1 MSVAA
6 EQILV
11 LHQRR
16 LASTLFANLL
26 EDMEHEGFIT
36 RSKKEELYLS
46 YAAEYGLSDLLPR
59 KLPTMVQHPLDLR
72 GETMSKGVI
81 IERKAGKEFPKGF
94 ASTAAASYPGSFG
107 YAAMVDGKLDIGQDL
122 LTTDIPT
129 YEEVLG
135 KDDVKYFLSK
145 EPCPKGSEQPFILLK
160 NEQDQPVLIA
170 MIEGDCDDWH
180 DTNGQTDEANFVKSV
195 LMPKIDDITDTLEG
209 DISKIVKYLQKATV
223 VQELLSKLGDR
234 AVISFMANTGDAF
247 SIEAN
252 THRKKFDWGEMS
264 IEESAYPDKK
274 TSVPEVKKE
283 QSTADRLRELREKRG
298 KLPDGVHATNATK
311 TQFVSGSN
319 VERFNKEQQ
328 QAKSALKEDVDN
340 ATVLKD
346 KRETFLYPPP
356 EACATRNTLQQWCNT
371 GFGTCPQG
379 YQLAVGHPEKAVPM
393 PQSALN
399 PKRAKD
405 PQYQQ
410 TSPNVASSSRD
421 DKDTGTHHLA
431 TDAVVGAFPVVPAAE
446 KADLQKTFI
455 KTIDMK
461 STDILDPSTM
471 KEIEVKSSTFFDQ
484 MGITFEEFC
493 RWPATEITKFC
504 ANPKWLTS
512 VSLCIQSLRYAN
524 AVTHLQHKKKV
535 DAAETTHTVAK
546 EETKPET
553 TAEKL
558 KRLRAAKEQKVA

>member
-81 IERKAGKEFPKGF
+81 IDRMAGKSFPNGF
-94 ASTAAASYPGSFG
+94 TATAAASYPGSFG
-107 YAAMVDGKLDIGQDL
+107 YAALVDGVLDVASGADL
-122 LTTDIPT
+122 VPTDIPE
-129 YEEVLG
+129 YEKLLG
-135 KDDVKYFLSK
+135 TDDVKYFISK
-145 EPCPKGSEQPFILLK
+145 EKLPAGSEQPFVLLK
-160 NEQDQPVLIA
+160 DEQGKPLLVA
-170 MIEGDCDDWH
+170 MLEGDFEDWH
-180 DTNGQTDEANFVKSV
+180 DTNGQSDEANFVKEI
-195 LMPKIDDITDTLEG
+195 LMPKVDDIAEMVEG
-209 DISKIVKYLQKATV
+209 DVPKIVKALQKTV
-223 VQELLSKLGDR
+223 NASEILAKFGQRG
-234 AVISFMANTGDAF
+234 VISFMASTGDAF
-247 SIEAN
+247 SIETN
-252 THRKKFDWGEMS
+252 QHRKKFDWGSMS
-264 IEESAYPDKK
+264 IEESAYPSKT
-274 TSVPEVKKE
+274 TSVPEVK
-283 QSTADRLRELREKRG
+283 ADDKMSRLRELREKKG
-298 KLPDGVHATNATK
+298 KIPEGVHSTTAIGQKLTNASDAARTK
-311 TQFVSGSN
+311 
-319 VERFNKEQQ
+319 
-328 QAKSALKEDVDN
+328 APLKEDIDN

-356 EACATRNTLQQWCNT
+356 ESCVSRNKLQEWYNT

-379 YQLAVGHPEKAVPM
+379 YQLAEGHPEKAVPM
-393 PQSALN
+393 PQSSLN

-405 PQYQQ
+405 TRFQQ

-535 DAAETTHTVAK
+535 DSAETTHTVAK